1 MNSRALWH
9 LAVERE
15 GGGSGLLLHLSRGD
29 QSGDELHEEAR
40 DEEEASRLLR
50 ALEPAS
56 AEIAEVADVE
66 LKFGGHSLPAPR
78 APAPQGSSDEIV
90 RWGIEKLRSG
100 NRVRFLF
107 RDRSYEDIRAA
118 VQDWRDA
125 TRPSGGGG
133 SSE

>member
-9 LAVERE
+9 LDVERE
-15 GGGSGLLLHLSRGD
+15 EGGSRLLLHLSRED

-56 AEIAEVADVE
+56 TEIADIEME
-66 LKFGGHSLPAPR
+66 FGGQSPR
-78 APAPQGSSDEIV
+78 APHDSSDEIV
-90 RWGIEKLRSG
+90 RWGMERLRSG
-100 NRVRFLF
+100 KRVRFLF